1 VSTTDEKHMGLAR
14 VYGDALLTLAAAR
27 GEEDEVWE
35 SLEGLAT
42 AIEDQ
47 PDFELFLDSPL
58 VDDAEK
64 RAFLERLLRGRTPD
78 LLVDGLQVVR
88 RKGRLG
94 LLRAIARAYREAWM
108 RLRKKVEVDVVT
120 AVPLAEELRR
130 TIAAAASRRSGRE
143 AVLRERVEPDLLG
156 GLVVKIGD
164 EKFDA
169 SVARELAI
177 LEQRLLARASA
188 EILSG
193 KEYMDE
199 RET

>member
-1 VSTTDEKHMGLAR
+1 MALAR
-14 VYGDALLTLAAAR
+14 VYGDALLSLAAAR
-27 GEEDEVWE
+27 AEEDEVRE
-35 SLEGLAT
+35 GLEGLAR
-42 AIEDQ
+42 AIEAQ

-64 RAFLERLLRGRTPD
+64 RAFLERLLRGRAPD

-108 RLRKKVEVDVVT
+108 RLRKRVEVDVVT

-130 TIAAAASRRSGRE
+130 AIAAAASRRAGRE

-169 SVARELAI
+169 SVARELAV

-193 KEYMDE
+193 KEYTE
-199 RET
+199 RESEEGNR

>member
-1 VSTTDEKHMGLAR
+1 MALAR
-14 VYGDALLTLAAAR
+14 VYGDALLSLAAAR
-27 GEEDEVWE
+27 GEEDEVRE
-35 SLEGLAT
+35 GLEGLAR
-42 AIEDQ
+42 AIEAQ

-64 RAFLERLLRGRTPD
+64 RAFLERLLRGRAPD

-108 RLRKKVEVDVVT
+108 RLRKRVEVDVVT

-130 TIAAAASRRSGRE
+130 AIAAAASRRAGRE

-169 SVARELAI
+169 SVARELAV

-193 KEYMDE
+193 KEYTE
-199 RET
+199 RESEEGNR

>member
-1 VSTTDEKHMGLAR
+1 M
-14 VYGDALLTLAAAR
+14 
-27 GEEDEVWE
+27 
-35 SLEGLAT
+35 
-42 AIEDQ
+42 
-47 PDFELFLDSPL
+47 
-58 VDDAEK
+58 
-64 RAFLERLLRGRTPD
+64 LRGRTPD

-143 AVLRERVEPDLLG
+143 AVLRERVAPDLLG

-177 LEQRLLARASA
+177 LEQRLVARASA

-193 KEYMDE
+193 KEYME
-199 RET
+199 GE